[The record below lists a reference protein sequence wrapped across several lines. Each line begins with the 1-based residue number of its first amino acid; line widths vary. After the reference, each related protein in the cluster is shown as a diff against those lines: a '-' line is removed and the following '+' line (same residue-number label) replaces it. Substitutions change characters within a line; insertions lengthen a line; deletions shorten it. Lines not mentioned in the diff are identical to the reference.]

1 MHQTAHVGLSPP
13 PPHLTVRDVDW
24 MENTDAKH
32 LAK

>member
-1 MHQTAHVGLSPP
+1 MHQTAHVGL
-13 PPHLTVRDVDW
+13 PPHLTVIDVDW

>member
-1 MHQTAHVGLSPP
+1 MHQTAHVGLPP
-13 PPHLTVRDVDW
+13 PNLTVRDVDW

>member
-1 MHQTAHVGLSPP
+1 MHQTAHVGLPP
-13 PPHLTVRDVDW
+13 PLHLTVRDVDW

>member
-1 MHQTAHVGLSPP
+1 MHQTAHVGL
-13 PPHLTVRDVDW
+13 PHLIVRDVDW